1 MLALV
6 LADGCIDLQ
15 FDGIG
20 WDGDLVLS
28 LVLVLVGISVGG
40 GGWR

>member
-1 MLALV
+1 VCYSLV
-6 LADGCIDLQ
+6 CVCALQ